1 MKDNY
6 RLINGED
13 NKPLIEFIDK
23 EIKKEDVGS
32 KLSDFIVE
40 KKLGEGHFGS
50 VFLVTSKIT
59 KKLYAIKE
67 IIATRYRSE
76 AQRLSVE
83 REIKLLE
90 NLHHPHV
97 ITYYNSFREKNNFY
111 IITEYINGGSLL
123 DLLGKNIKNGT
134 LIDEK
139 TIWYHLVQSLSGL
152 VYLHEKKKIIHRD
165 VKPDNILLDSD
176 GRLKISDFGVSAID
190 SEEVEDLIK
199 CHGTVAGP
207 IQFMSPEMALGG
219 SYDFKSDIY
228 MLGISFFIMM
238 SNQYPERK
246 LTFGPII
253 IPVKNPDAKLPES
266 YSQTLREFINLL
278 LSPPENRPTA
288 RQAYS
293 IALSY
298 YFSKYLKVTSI
309 LSSLECLISIPTFI
323 SEIGNIKIQN
333 NNNNEYKNNVIF
345 EIFKDGLNFANPNK
359 FNYDLARNNCLKLRL
374 LLYTDELKNFTN
386 LEIDVHDFV
395 PNFITYLHK
404 LLNNEI
410 NKESKEE
417 KNNEKTDYTNEKEV
431 LSLAMETF
439 QEKYKAPL
447 IDNFFYISKTII
459 ECNKCKK
466 IIKYTGDMYFACLMK
481 PDRASAFLKKKSLN
495 IIDLFKHYEKRRLYK
510 NENIYC
516 EYCKEEQTEVNK
528 TKRFYTS
535 PNNLIL
541 EIDYENENSFNLN
554 IDEKIN
560 IEEFVENK
568 DISKVNYILVA
579 AIFTEKKENGDIK
592 YVSFSKNQK
601 GGWYFYNGKNIQQ
614 CRFKDLVNHK
624 QLKTLFYIGQ

>member
-417 KNNEKTDYTNEKEV
+417 KK
-431 LSLAMETF
+431 
-439 QEKYKAPL
+439 
-447 IDNFFYISKTII
+447 
-459 ECNKCKK
+459 
-466 IIKYTGDMYFACLMK
+466 
-481 PDRASAFLKKKSLN
+481 
-495 IIDLFKHYEKRRLYK
+495 
-510 NENIYC
+510 
-516 EYCKEEQTEVNK
+516 
-528 TKRFYTS
+528 
-535 PNNLIL
+535 
-541 EIDYENENSFNLN
+541 
-554 IDEKIN
+554 
-560 IEEFVENK
+560 
-568 DISKVNYILVA
+568 
-579 AIFTEKKENGDIK
+579 
-592 YVSFSKNQK
+592 
-601 GGWYFYNGKNIQQ
+601 
-614 CRFKDLVNHK
+614 
-624 QLKTLFYIGQ
+624 